1 MKFLADENVD
11 KPIVERLRKNGHD
24 VFYVM
29 EMEPSISDDDAIKQA
44 NQESALLLTADND
57 FGELAFRQGHVVYTH
72 VSNKNT
78 GNIKSSLGR
87 LFEKKE
93 GTGVKG

>member
-1 MKFLADENVD
+1 MKFMADENVD
-11 KPIVERLRKNGHD
+11 KPIVERLEKNGHD
-24 VFYVM
+24 VLYVM
-29 EMEPSISDDDAIKQA
+29 E
-44 NQESALLLTADND
+44 
-57 FGELAFRQGHVVYTH
+57 
-72 VSNKNT
+72 